1 MPRIKK
7 KPTIPAPDRAD
18 DVVECVG
25 TILTSAGRYILRG
38 DRLRRD
44 DPAVLELPDQFR
56 YPTRPLKE
64 M

>member
-25 TILTSAGRYILRG
+25 TILTSAGRYTCAEIDSAAMIPPCLSCPTSSAI
-38 DRLRRD
+38 RRD
-44 DPAVLELPDQFR
+44 H
-56 YPTRPLKE
+56 
-64 M
+64 